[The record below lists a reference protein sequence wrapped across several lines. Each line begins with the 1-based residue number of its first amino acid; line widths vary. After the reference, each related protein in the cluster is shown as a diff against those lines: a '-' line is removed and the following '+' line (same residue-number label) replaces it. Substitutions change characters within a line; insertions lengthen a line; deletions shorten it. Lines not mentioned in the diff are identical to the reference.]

1 MNSMRAERGHGG
13 AASQRRAGLYGA
25 LLLGALGWATRAVA
39 DEPPSKASCAQAYES
54 AQESRAAGQLEQT
67 RARLAFCAQ
76 PECPAFVQ
84 RDCARWLGEVEKELP
99 SVVVSISGVSPETAA
114 AVSVTL
120 DGKAI
125 STALGKP
132 IQLDPGRHEL
142 AVEQPGHVART
153 RTIMAQQ
160 GVQNRAVLI
169 TLGAPAE
176 PLSPPDS
183 SAHDEQQ
190 ENSTLRSLA
199 YAGWGVGVVGFGTF
213 AVLGTL
219 GRADERSLRDDCP
232 LATDAEGET
241 ARGICLESQVSKR
254 KSSYKR
260 EYVLADVGLYTGI
273 AAAVAGT
280 ALFLFSLSDSGT
292 HGAAKASPRFD
303 FALSPTPGGAWAN
316 VSGAF

>member
-1 MNSMRAERGHGG
+1 MRAECGHGG
-13 AASQRRAGLYGA
+13 AASQRRAGLSAA
-25 LLLGALGWATRAVA
+25 LVLGVLGWATRAAA
-39 DEPPSKASCAQAYES
+39 DEPPSKASCARAYES
-54 AQESRAAGQLEQT
+54 AQESRAAGHLEET

-84 RDCARWLGEVEKELP
+84 RDCARWLGEVEQELP
-99 SVVVSISGVSPETAA
+99 SVVVSISGLTPEAAA

-125 STALGKP
+125 STGLGKP

-153 RTIMAQQ
+153 RAIMAQQ
-160 GVQNRAVLI
+160 GVQNRAVLLN
-169 TLGAPAE
+169 LGTPAE
-176 PLSPPDS
+176 PLSPPDL
-183 SAHDEQQ
+183 SAHDEQHV
-190 ENSTLRSLA
+190 NSTLRSLA

-232 LATDAEGET
+232 MATDAEGQT
-241 ARGICLESQVSKR
+241 TRGVCLESQVNER

-280 ALFLFSLSDSGT
+280 ALFFFSLGDSGT
-292 HGAAKASPRFD
+292 PGAAKASARLD